1 MGGRADKLFIGGV
14 GLGGQIAMQTAFYGE
29 KTLGGVFVAD
39 ADIPAHI
46 VEDI

>member
-1 MGGRADKLFIGGV
+1 MGGHANKLFIGGT
-14 GLGGQIAMQTAFYGE
+14 GLGGQIAMQVAFYGE
-29 KTLGGVFVAD
+29 KTIGGVFMAD